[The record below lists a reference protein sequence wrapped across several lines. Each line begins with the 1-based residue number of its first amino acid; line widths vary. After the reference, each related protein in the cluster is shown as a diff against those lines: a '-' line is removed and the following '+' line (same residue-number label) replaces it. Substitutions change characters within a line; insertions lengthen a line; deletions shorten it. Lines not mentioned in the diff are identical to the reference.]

1 MSSEPGQGEAINSWN
16 PEYMEALYNQWR
28 QDPQS
33 VTEEWRAF
41 FQGFELGQSFA
52 VEAPQESGASADEIE
67 ESAVERLHTHEELT
81 QFEWLQA
88 QVDSLIYHY
97 RDVGHLIAQLDP
109 LGRNRESHALLEL
122 AAFGLDESHLDMQ
135 FHADKLLWGPP
146 RMTLR
151 EILAALRETYCRSIG
166 AEYMHIQN
174 TPERRWLQR
183 RMEKDQN
190 HPQLPVGKK
199 LRIARLLRK
208 ATAFERFLHTNYV
221 GQKRFSLEGGETLIP
236 LLDAIV
242 EKAPYEGL
250 QEIVLGMAHR
260 GRLNVLTNILQ
271 KSYEE
276 IFTEFEDNY
285 TPGMVMGD
293 GDVKYHKGYSLD
305 WYTYQGQ
312 KVHLS
317 LTANPSHL
325 EAVYPVV
332 EGRARAKQ
340 RILGDFE
347 RTKVMPLLIHGDAAF
362 PGQGIVAETLNL
374 SQLVGYRTGGSIHII
389 VNNQIGFTTLPEDA
403 RSMAYCTDV
412 AKSIQAP
419 IFHVNA
425 DDPEAVIHI
434 AEIAVEFRQKFQKD
448 VVIDLYCYR
457 RLGHNEGD
465 EPSFTQPKLYEMIN
479 SHQTTQEIYM
489 EKLIADGV
497 ATREMLDEMSQE
509 LDKYLSDAQGRAK
522 NQQVVFAQQSLR
534 DEWKDMQPI
543 YTHDAVETGV
553 PRERLVE
560 VAEIWDRFPDGF
572 EPNRKIRRLFGKRVE
587 AVRNNEPL
595 DWATAESLAFGS
607 LLIEGTPLRLSGQ
620 DSRRGTFSQR
630 HAAVWDSSSGEM
642 YIPLNNIAA
651 EQGRFCVYDSPLSE
665 AAVLGFDYGYS
676 LGNPDM
682 MILWEAQFGD
692 FANGGQ
698 TIIDQFIVSSESKW
712 GRFSGLTMLLPH
724 GYEGQGP
731 EHSSAWLERFLQMCA
746 QDNIQVCNISTPAQY
761 FHALRRQMRRNFRKP
776 LIIMAPKSLLRHPRA
791 TSRIDDMAEGH
802 FREVLDDDR
811 DPKKVQRIVMCS
823 GKVYYDL
830 LEYREQENIDDVAIV
845 RVEQFYP
852 FAENGLAAMMDRYRK
867 KVEFVWCQEEPK
879 NRGGWTF
886 MSQRMQEH
894 FDIRLRYV
902 GRSSAA
908 SPATGSLHRHRQEQ
922 DEIVRTAMQM
932 SKKALATSAK

>member
-1 MSSEPGQGEAINSWN
+1 MSTESGPGGTINSWN
-16 PEYMEALYNQWR
+16 PEYIEALHEQWR
-28 QDPQS
+28 EDPQS
-33 VTEEWRAF
+33 VTSEWRAF

-52 VEAPQESGASADEIE
+52 TDSPPKNAAQGETCEM
-67 ESAVERLHTHEELT
+67 HTHEELT

-97 RDVGHLIAQLDP
+97 RDVGHLTARLDP
-109 LGRNRESHALLEL
+109 LGRNREDHPLLEMS
-122 AAFGLDESHLDMQ
+122 AFGLDESHLDMQ
-135 FHADKLLWGPP
+135 FHADKLLWGPR

-151 EILAALRETYCRSIG
+151 EILDALQETYCRSIG

-174 TPERRWLQR
+174 TPERRWLQH
-183 RMEKDQN
+183 RMEKDRN
-190 HPQLPVGKK
+190 HPLLPVGKK

-236 LLDAIV
+236 LLDAII
-242 EKAPYEGL
+242 EKSPYEEV

-260 GRLNVLTNILQ
+260 GRLNVLANLLQ

-276 IFTEFEDNY
+276 IFNEFEDNY
-285 TPGMVMGD
+285 TPGAIMGD
-293 GDVKYHKGYSLD
+293 GDVKYHKGYSCD
-305 WYTYQGQ
+305 WFTYQGQ
-312 KVHLS
+312 KVHVS

-340 RILGDFE
+340 RLLGDFE

-374 SQLVGYRTGGSIHII
+374 SQLAGYRTGGSIHII

-403 RSMAYCTDV
+403 RSMPYCTDV

-425 DDPEAVIHI
+425 DDPEAVVHV
-434 AEIAVEFRQKFQKD
+434 AEIAVEFRQRFKKD

-465 EPSFTQPKLYEMIN
+465 EPSFTQPKLYEMIG
-479 SHQTTQEIYM
+479 SHPSSQEIYM
-489 EKLIADGV
+489 NKLIADGV
-497 ATREMLDEMSQE
+497 ATKEMLDEMSHE
-509 LDKYLSDAQGRAK
+509 LDKFLSEAQGRAK
-522 NQQVVFAQQSLR
+522 NQRVLQPEQPFR
-534 DEWKDMQPI
+534 DEWKDMQPL
-543 YTHDAVETGV
+543 YTHTPVETGV
-553 PRERLVE
+553 DREQLE
-560 VAEIWDRFPDGF
+560 KVADVWDRFPDDF
-572 EPNRKIRRLFGKRVE
+572 EPNRKIARLFSKRAE
-587 AVRNNEPL
+587 AIRNNEPL
-595 DWATAESLAFGS
+595 DWTTAESLAFGT
-607 LLIEGTPLRLSGQ
+607 LMLEGTPVRLSGQ

-630 HAAVWDSSSGEM
+630 HAAIWDANTGEVHV
-642 YIPLNNIAA
+642 PLNSIAP
-651 EQGRFCVYDSPLSE
+651 EQARYCVYDSPLSE

-682 MILWEAQFGD
+682 LILWEAQFGD
-692 FANGGQ
+692 FANGAQ
-698 TIIDQFIVSSESKW
+698 TIIDQFIAGSESKW

-746 QDNIQVCNISTPAQY
+746 QDNLQVCNITTPAQY
-761 FHALRRQMRRNFRKP
+761 FHVLRRQMRRNFRKP

-791 TSRIDDMAEGH
+791 TSRIEEMAKGC
-802 FREVLDDDR
+802 FCEVLDDDR
-811 DPKKVQRIVMCS
+811 DPEKVRRIVMCS
-823 GKVYYDL
+823 GKIYYDL
-830 LEYREQENIDDVAIV
+830 LEHREKEKIGDVAIV
-845 RVEQFYP
+845 RVEQFHP
-852 FAENGLAAMMDRYRK
+852 FPEDRLRGVLKRYGK
-867 KVEFVWCQEEPK
+867 NVEFVWCQEETQ

-886 MSQRMQEH
+886 MSQRMQRH
-894 FDIRLRYV
+894 FEIKAQYI
-902 GRSSAA
+902 GRSPAA
-908 SPATGSLHRHRQEQ
+908 STATGSLRLHRQEQ
-922 DEIVRTAMQM
+922 EQIVRTALQL
-932 SKKALATSAK
+932 LAEGKTVTASTS